1 MAASTILLAEDDAA
15 IRELLR
21 HHLRRDGLH
30 VVEVADGLAAL
41 RAARVKAD
49 LVILDVGLPGLDG
62 FEVTRTLRREHLDTP
77 IMMLTA
83 RTEEI
88 DRIVGFEIGADDYVC
103 KPFSP
108 HEVVARVKAIL
119 RRGGKAGKASARLV
133 FGRLEID
140 EAAREARIDGCEVG
154 LRPRE
159 FSLLLEFALNPG
171 VVFSRERLLD
181 RVWGL
186 EFHGDERT
194 VDVHVRRI
202 RECLEEPFQLP
213 QLIATIHGH
222 GYKFAQQ

>member
-1 MAASTILLAEDDAA
+1 MASTILLAEDDAA

-41 RAARVKAD
+41 RAARAKAD

-83 RTEEI
+83 RAEEI
-88 DRIVGFEIGADDYVC
+88 DRVVGFEIGADDYVC

-119 RRGGKAGKASARLV
+119 RRGGKAGKASARLA

-140 EAAREARIDGCEVG
+140 EAAREARIDGCEID

-159 FSLLLEFALNPG
+159 FSLLLEFASNPG

-202 RECLEEPFQLP
+202 RECLEEQFQLP
-213 QLIATIHGH
+213 QLIVTIHGH
-222 GYKFAQQ
+222 GYKFAQP